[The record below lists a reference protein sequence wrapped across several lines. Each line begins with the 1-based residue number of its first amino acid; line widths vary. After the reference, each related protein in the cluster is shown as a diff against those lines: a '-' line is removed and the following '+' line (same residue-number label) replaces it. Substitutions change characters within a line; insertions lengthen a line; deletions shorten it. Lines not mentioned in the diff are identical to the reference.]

1 MDDAK
6 EKIELQ
12 VNQSVF
18 KVNEAAKKL
27 IMAEK
32 NLEKA
37 DENLRYA
44 TLGFEEGVIAA
55 SNVLE
60 AHTAW
65 LSAQSEKIDAQ
76 IDVKLTD
83 IYLKKALGQL
93 NIKN

>member
-1 MDDAK
+1 MKPLKADYGRK
-6 EKIELQ
+6 E
-12 VNQSVF
+12 SG
-18 KVNEAAKKL
+18 
-27 IMAEK
+27 
-32 NLEKA
+32 KA

-83 IYLKKALGQL
+83 IYLKKALGEL
-93 NIKN
+93 KLIIKIKG

>member
-1 MDDAK
+1 
-6 EKIELQ
+6 
-12 VNQSVF
+12 
-18 KVNEAAKKL
+18 
-27 IMAEK
+27 MAEK

-44 TLGFEEGVIAA
+44 TLGFEEGVIPA

-83 IYLKKALGQL
+83 LYLKKATGELTSME
-93 NIKN
+93 N